1 MSQLALIPWFFTY
14 DLALDVLFAV
24 ISLSL
29 SLFAFKIFKVTA
41 QKQAR
46 FFGISFLF
54 IGLSYF
60 VQFFF
65 SIFKISFSDLS
76 SCKEAWFFSSCGF
89 YLPMMLMIAG
99 FMILMYTTFEIK
111 NRSVLCILLLISLV
125 GLFLSSNPLLVY
137 YLVLT
142 LILAFIAGSFVKKYF
157 EKKQVLS
164 LVTAIA
170 FLFLLFGSIHFLFS
184 LNHQVY
190 YVLGRFFELI
200 AYLLILVNVYLVLK
214 R

>member
-1 MSQLALIPWFFTY
+1 
-14 DLALDVLFAV
+14 
-24 ISLSL
+24 
-29 SLFAFKIFKVTA
+29 
-41 QKQAR
+41 
-46 FFGISFLF
+46 
-54 IGLSYF
+54 
-60 VQFFF
+60 
-65 SIFKISFSDLS
+65 
-76 SCKEAWFFSSCGF
+76 
-89 YLPMMLMIAG
+89 MMLMIAG